1 MLRRPQVYI
10 VHGYRAAPDHHWF
23 PWLKEQIEAAGAAVH
38 ILPLPDSQHPRL
50 ADWLACLARY
60 APAPD
65 ADSFFV
71 GHSLG
76 CITVL
81 RYLETLRAPIGGMV
95 LVAGFAERIDILPE
109 LDSFSGETLAT
120 GALIERVARR
130 VVVASQDDPVV
141 PFACSERLATRL
153 AAKLLVEPHGGHFL
167 GADGCHQLEPVRH
180 ELQAMLDDRR
190 AARIPV
196 A

>member
-1 MLRRPQVYI
+1 MPNPKQVYV

-23 PWLKEQIEAAGAAVH
+23 PWLKRRVEATGASVH
-38 ILPLPDSQHPRL
+38 ILPLPDSQQPRL
-50 ADWLACLARY
+50 EDWLACLARH
-60 APAPD
+60 APAPG

-81 RYLETLRAPIGGMV
+81 RYLETLRAPVGGMV
-95 LVAGFAERIDILPE
+95 LVAGFAERIDGLPE
-109 LDSFSGETLAT
+109 LDSFSGETLAA
-120 GALIERVARR
+120 GALIERVPRR

-153 AAKLLVEPHGGHFL
+153 AARLLVEPHGGHFL
-167 GADGCHQLEPVRH
+167 GADGFTELEPVRRA
-180 ELQAMLDDRR
+180 LQAMLDDR
-190 AARIPV
+190 
-196 A
+196 